1 MHHFHTVIH
10 TQSDVLNDN
19 VSYSHTQSDVLK
31 DSVSCSQCYRHIVRC
46 VNELLYHFDTVTDT
60 QSGAMK
66 VLFSLL

>member
-10 TQSDVLNDN
+10 TQSDVLKDN
-19 VSYSHTQSDVLK
+19 ISY
-31 DSVSCSQCYRHIVRC
+31 SQCYRHIVRC
-46 VNELLYHFDTVTDT
+46 VNELLYHFHTVIDT